1 MPDRLPL
8 RRSHDITPIF
18 FPLQGSVWWNAGAAR
33 EVMLPCLDPLRF
45 PNAIRHA
52 CLALLLVAGAISGRA
67 PAQSELPVLPVLTLA
82 QLRDSVAQGGRED
95 ASFRLETRIGAISS
109 NRRLVAVQDASDTLL
124 LECSSIPADVVAGDR
139 LSVEA
144 RGCGLRRDRHAIQ
157 IDTGPLIEVDNHHAT
172 ITRSRPVFLEAG
184 FQPIRVDWF
193 NGLHLAELKL
203 EYEGPG
209 IPLCKVPAEAFFHD
223 EPGGKPQPGLRYEV
237 FLKDWWIGLADFEGL
252 APVRG
257 DVVPD
262 LDIGIRPQV
271 TQCGLRFQGLIKVP
285 ERGVYTF
292 HLSSDD
298 GSQLF
303 VGRSRSTA
311 RQIPGQSVV
320 LTPQPW
326 SAATPAASGEWSWA
340 EGTVTFCDRVDG
352 RLELDASSQ
361 DSSFHVTV
369 VDDDGLDARAL
380 LGRHIKVTG
389 IGRAEGIVVVDWSD
403 LEISEVVDDSGL
415 LTRAVQV
422 RRLRPDEARKPYRA
436 QIRGVVTMSSETT
449 VVLQDASGGVFINY
463 MAPSGGLQPRP
474 GEFWEIEGRTDPGD
488 FSPMLYGESSRF
500 LGSIAMPQAARPTW
514 EQIASGSMDAEWVE
528 IEGVVASVTSSQ
540 LVLITRGGR
549 VQINDNLS
557 YPLTRAMVPEQ
568 LKALPGAV
576 VRVRGVFTAN
586 WDSTGRVNAGICQ
599 MGNATLSIDEPAPAD
614 PFAAEPMRASDLLL
628 FSTHSGIFKRV
639 KVTGTVLHAHPPELF
654 LSDGA
659 RGFRILSRN
668 APALQAGD
676 RVEAAG
682 FPRLGG
688 PSPVLMEASVRKT
701 GSAALPV
708 PVPVVAAPPPSL
720 RPDAVPS
727 PRYDAT
733 RVSIEAT
740 LLSDTL
746 RQEERVLEMQA
757 GSQRFVARLAAQN
770 GGTKPIER
778 GSLLRVAG
786 TYASAATGRPATG
799 AEPFELLLNSAADL
813 VVLKRGPWWTLRH
826 TIVLVAILSGG
837 LLLVLFWNFSLRRT
851 VSQRTEQLA
860 SEIEERQIA
869 EHHRELEAERTRVAH
884 DLHDELGA
892 GLTEA
897 GILTSLVKNPAVA
910 VDKKEGY
917 LEQLAEVC
925 RSLVTGLDEIVWA
938 VNPRYDSAADLAGYF
953 SIFAQRFLG
962 LAGITCRLKIA
973 ESLEQQPLDSHRR
986 HDLFL
991 AFKEALNNIA
1001 RHSQA
1006 KAVHLAISVED
1017 RSLQVI
1023 LSDDG
1028 QGFDPTAT
1036 AMGSD
1041 GVMSMKERLAK
1052 LGGSC
1057 QIDSSHG
1064 TGTTVAFKLP
1074 LERRSP

>member
-1 MPDRLPL
+1 
-8 RRSHDITPIF
+8 
-18 FPLQGSVWWNAGAAR
+18 
-33 EVMLPCLDPLRF
+33 MLSCLNPLRF

-52 CLALLLVAGAISGRA
+52 CLALLLVAGAVRNHA
-67 PAQSELPVLPVLTLA
+67 AAQSELPVLPVLTLA

-95 ASFRLETRIGAISS
+95 ANFRLETRIGAIAS

-124 LECSSIPADVVAGDR
+124 LECASLPADVVAGDR

-144 RGCGLRRDRHAIQ
+144 RGCSLRRGRYAIQ
-157 IDTGPLIEVDNHHAT
+157 IDTGPLISVDDHHAT
-172 ITRSRPVFLEAG
+172 ITRSRPIFLEAG
-184 FQPIRVDWF
+184 FQPIGVDWF

-209 IPLCKVPAEAFFHD
+209 IPLGKVPAEAFFHD
-223 EPGGKPQPGLRYEV
+223 EPGEAPEPGLRYEV
-237 FLKDWWIGLADFEGL
+237 FLKDWWVGLADFDGL
-252 APVRG
+252 RPVSG
-257 DVVPD
+257 NVVPD
-262 LDIGIRPQV
+262 LDIGVRPRV
-271 TQCGLRFQGLIKVP
+271 TQCGLSFRGLIKIP
-285 ERGVYTF
+285 TDGIYTF

-298 GSQLF
+298 GSRLYI
-303 VGRSRSTA
+303 GRPRSTTA
-311 RQIPGQSVV
+311 QIPGQSVV
-320 LTPQPW
+320 IEPQPW
-326 SAATPAASGEWSWA
+326 SAATAAASGQWSWA
-340 EGTVTFCDRVDG
+340 EGTVTFCDRVQG

-361 DSSFHVTV
+361 DASFHVTV

-380 LGRHIKVTG
+380 LGRHIKVRG

-403 LEISEVVDDSGL
+403 LEISDVADDSGL

-436 QIRGVVTMSSETT
+436 QLRGVVTMSSETM

-463 MAPSGGLQPRP
+463 MAPQGELQPRP

-488 FSPMLYGESSRF
+488 FSPMLYGESSRY
-500 LGSIAMPQAARPTW
+500 LGSAAMPQAARPTW

-528 IEGVVASVTSSQ
+528 IEGVVASASSPQ

-557 YPLTRAMVPEQ
+557 YPLTRAMTPEQ
-568 LKALPGAV
+568 LAALPGAV

-586 WDSTGRVNAGICQ
+586 WDSYGRVNAGICL
-599 MGNATLSIDEPAPAD
+599 MGNATLSIDEPAPTD
-614 PFAAEPMRASDLLL
+614 PFAVEPMQASDLLL
-628 FSTHSGIFKRV
+628 FTSHPGVFKRV
-639 KVTGTVLHAHPPELF
+639 KVTGTVLYAHPPEFF

-659 RGFRILSRN
+659 RGFRILGRN
-668 APALQAGD
+668 VPALQAGD

-688 PSPVLMEASVRKT
+688 PSPVLMEADVRKT
-701 GSAALPV
+701 GSGQLPEAV
-708 PVPVVAAPPPSL
+708 KVAAGDLPSSRL
-720 RPDAVPS
+720 
-727 PRYDAT
+727 DAT
-733 RVSIEAT
+733 RVSVEAT

-746 RQEERVLEMQA
+746 RQEERVLEVQA
-757 GSQRFVARLAAQN
+757 GSQRFVARLAAKA
-770 GGTKPIER
+770 GAVDPIER

-799 AEPFELLLNSAADL
+799 AETFELLLNSAADL

-851 VSQRTEQLA
+851 VAQRTEELA
-860 SEIEERQIA
+860 SEIEERQIV

-897 GILTSLVKNPAVA
+897 GILTSLVKNPGVA
-910 VDKKEGY
+910 AEKKEGY

-962 LAGITCRLKIA
+962 LAGVTCRLKIA
-973 ESLEQQPLDSHRR
+973 ESLERQPLDSHRR

-1001 RHSQA
+1001 RHAQA
-1006 KAVHLAISVED
+1006 KEVHLAIGVEEGN
-1017 RSLQVI
+1017 LQVT
-1023 LSDDG
+1023 LTDDG
-1028 QGFDPTAT
+1028 RGFDPTAT
-1036 AMGSD
+1036 VMGSD

-1057 QIDSSHG
+1057 QITSSHG
-1064 TGTTVAFKLP
+1064 AGTTVAFRLP
-1074 LERRSP
+1074 LERRSS